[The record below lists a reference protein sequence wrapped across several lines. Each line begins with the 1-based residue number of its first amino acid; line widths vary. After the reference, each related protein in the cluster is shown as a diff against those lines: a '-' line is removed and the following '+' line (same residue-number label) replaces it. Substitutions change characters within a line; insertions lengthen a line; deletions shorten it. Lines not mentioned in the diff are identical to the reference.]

1 MSADVNNIHLT
12 DERFAELSRAAQAQG
27 KTPDDLA
34 DEAIAILLRK
44 RRRSGRVP
52 GRCVHSPDSTT
63 SGPIRYGL
71 HACFYG
77 PSTRRKRRHPRWRQK
92 CRRLPTNGPHSN
104 PITHLSSAL

>member
-1 MSADVNNIHLT
+1 MSADINNIHLT

-63 SGPIRYGL
+63 FGPTRYGL
-71 HACFYG
+71 HACFYR
-77 PSTRRKRRHPRWRQK
+77 PK
-92 CRRLPTNGPHSN
+92 HSSQAA
-104 PITHLSSAL
+104 PSALAQENSSTAGTSRR